1 MSQNPIRVLQ
11 VVTNMSY
18 GGLENLLMNYFRHLD
33 RSKVQFDFLT
43 HVNIHQDFE
52 EEIASLGGKLY
63 RLPML
68 NPLSSHYRFE
78 LKNFLSAHPEY
89 KIVHSHLDCT
99 AGIPLKF
106 AKATNVPIRIAH
118 AHNSNQNHN
127 LKYLLK
133 LFYRHFI
140 PNHATHL
147 FACGKDAGDWMF
159 RGLPYT
165 VVRNAIDVSK
175 FTFSAEKAISIK
187 ESLNISNKFVIGHVG
202 QFRQQ
207 KNHGFLIRIF
217 NEVYKTAP
225 DAVLLLVGKGP
236 EMQATQDLVR
246 KLGLSNAV
254 YFLGARPDI
263 PDLMQ
268 AIDLFILPSLFEGL
282 PVTMVE
288 AQAAGLPCIISDKVP
303 IECKITEDVTQISL
317 DAPLSEWADA
327 ILRYQSHRKKDTSS
341 IMQQSG
347 YDIVTNAKWLEEFY
361 CNGAAT

>member
-1 MSQNPIRVLQ
+1 
-11 VVTNMSY
+11 
-18 GGLENLLMNYFRHLD
+18 
-33 RSKVQFDFLT
+33 
-43 HVNIHQDFE
+43 
-52 EEIASLGGKLY
+52 
-63 RLPML
+63 
-68 NPLSSHYRFE
+68 
-78 LKNFLSAHPEY
+78 
-89 KIVHSHLDCT
+89 
-99 AGIPLKF
+99 
-106 AKATNVPIRIAH
+106 
-118 AHNSNQNHN
+118 
-127 LKYLLK
+127 
-133 LFYRHFI
+133 
-140 PNHATHL
+140 
-147 FACGKDAGDWMF
+147 
-159 RGLPYT
+159 
-165 VVRNAIDVSK
+165 
-175 FTFSAEKAISIK
+175 
-187 ESLNISNKFVIGHVG
+187 
-202 QFRQQ
+202 
-207 KNHGFLIRIF
+207 
-217 NEVYKTAP
+217 
-225 DAVLLLVGKGP
+225 
-236 EMQATQDLVR
+236 MQATQDLVR